1 MTVRID
7 VGIDVGID
15 AHVHLWD
22 RALDPQDW
30 IDPETMAPIARD
42 FDASDLKAMLASTGL
57 ERAVVVQSSNSVA
70 ESVRLA
76 YLDPSVVAGLV
87 GWVDLTADVAAQ
99 LDVIRRNATVPLVG
113 VRHLAHIDPDPAW
126 LLRDDVALG
135 IDVLDREGLCF
146 DFVVRDW
153 QLSQAA
159 AVSGRH
165 EGMSFVLDHLGGP
178 PAPGADTRAWAA
190 GLRELARRPNVAAKV
205 SGLVSGLAPGSWRAE
220 DLADRVLIALE
231 AFGPE
236 RLLYG
241 SDWPLVEL
249 GGGAAVWRAA
259 ADSLLGELSA
269 SERAQVFGGNAAGIY
284 CR

>member
-1 MTVRID
+1 MS
-7 VGIDVGID
+7 VGID

-42 FDASDLKAMLASTGL
+42 FGSPDLKAMLASTGL
-57 ERAVVVQSSNSVA
+57 DRAVVVQSSNSVA

-76 YLDPSVVAGLV
+76 HLDPSVVAGLV
-87 GWVDLTADVAAQ
+87 GWVDLTTDVGAQ
-99 LDVIRRNATVPLVG
+99 LDLIRRDATVPLVG
-113 VRHLAHIDPDPAW
+113 VRHLAHIDPDPDW
-126 LLRDDVALG
+126 LVREDVALG
-135 IDVLDREGLCF
+135 LGVLDREGLCF

-153 QLSQAA
+153 QLPQAA
-159 AVSGRH
+159 VVSGRH

-178 PAPGADTRAWAA
+178 PVPGADTRDWAA

-205 SGLVSGLAPGSWRAE
+205 SGLVSGLTPGSWRAE
-220 DLADRVLIALE
+220 DLADRVRIALE

-236 RLLYG
+236 RLFYG

-249 GGGAAVWRAA
+249 GGGAVAWKAAV
-259 ADSLLGELSA
+259 DSLLGELSA
-269 SERAQVFGGNAAGIY
+269 AERARVFGSTAADLY
-284 CR
+284 CCR

>member
-1 MTVRID
+1 MT
-7 VGIDVGID
+7 VGID

-42 FDASDLKAMLASTGL
+42 FGASDLKEMLGSTGL
-57 ERAVVVQSSNSVA
+57 DHAVVVQSSNSLA

-76 YLDPSVVAGLV
+76 QLDPSVVAGLV
-87 GWVDLTADVAAQ
+87 GWVDLTTDVEAQ
-99 LDVIRRNATVPLVG
+99 LDEIRRNATVPLVG
-113 VRHLAHIDPDPAW
+113 VRHLVHIDPDPEW
-126 LLRDDVALG
+126 LAREDVALG
-135 IDVLDREGLCF
+135 IGVLEREGLCF

-153 QLSQAA
+153 QLPQAA
-159 AVSGRH
+159 VVSGRH
-165 EGMSFVLDHLGGP
+165 EGVRFVLDHLGGP
-178 PAPGADTRAWAA
+178 PAPGADASAWAA
-190 GLRELARRPNVAAKV
+190 GLKELARRPNVAAKV

-231 AFGPE
+231 AFGPD

-249 GGGAAVWRAA
+249 GGGAVAWKAAV
-259 ADSLLGELSA
+259 DSLLGELSA
-269 SERAQVFGGNAAGIY
+269 AERARVFGSNAADIY
-284 CR
+284 SRR

>member
-1 MTVRID
+1 MT
-7 VGIDVGID
+7 VGID

-42 FDASDLKAMLASTGL
+42 FGVSDLKEMLGSTGL
-57 ERAVVVQSSNSVA
+57 DRAVVVQSSNSLA

-76 YLDPSVVAGLV
+76 QLDPSVVAGLV
-87 GWVDLTADVAAQ
+87 GWVDLTTDVEAQ
-99 LDVIRRNATVPLVG
+99 LDEIRRNATVPLVG
-113 VRHLAHIDPDPAW
+113 VRHLVHIDPDPDW
-126 LLRDDVALG
+126 LVREDVALG
-135 IDVLDREGLCF
+135 IGVLEREGLCF

-153 QLSQAA
+153 QLQQAA
-159 AVSGRH
+159 VVSGRN
-165 EGMSFVLDHLGGP
+165 EGVRFVLDHLGGP
-178 PAPGADTRAWAA
+178 PAPGADASAWAA
-190 GLRELARRPNVAAKV
+190 GLKELARRPNVAAKV

-220 DLADRVLIALE
+220 DLADRVRIALE

-249 GGGAAVWRAA
+249 GGGAVAWKAAV
-259 ADSLLGELSA
+259 DSLLGELSA
-269 SERAQVFGGNAAGIY
+269 AERARVFGSNAADLY
-284 CR
+284 CCR